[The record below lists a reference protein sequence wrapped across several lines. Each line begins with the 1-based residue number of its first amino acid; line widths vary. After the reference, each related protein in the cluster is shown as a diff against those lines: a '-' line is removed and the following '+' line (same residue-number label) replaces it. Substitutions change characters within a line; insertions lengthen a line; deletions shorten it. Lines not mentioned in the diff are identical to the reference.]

1 MFDRKTIFKRLRQ
14 TLVAGLVVSLVW
26 LQGLGVQAVQAANLS
41 QNAIA
46 ADNNTIAAQ
55 PRILDEESATEYQG
69 KRYQAVLDCFPE
81 ELGLNE
87 RDTQR
92 RIQRVLDEWGNDQFE
107 RALDLTDNPELSDAE
122 IKFERCLE
130 NKGYTPQR
138 KLQSLG
144 MKVK

>member
-1 MFDRKTIFKRLRQ
+1 MFDRKTILKRLHQ

-26 LQGLGVQAVQAANLS
+26 LQGLGTQAAQAANLS
-41 QNAIA
+41 QSAIA
-46 ADNNTIAAQ
+46 ADNTIAAQ
-55 PRILDEESATEYQG
+55 TRILDEESATEYQG
-69 KRYQAVLDCFPE
+69 ERYQAVLDCFPA

-130 NKGYTPQR
+130 SKGYTPQR
-138 KLQSLG
+138 QLQS
-144 MKVK
+144 

>member
-1 MFDRKTIFKRLRQ
+1 MFDRKTILKRLRQ

-26 LQGLGVQAVQAANLS
+26 LQGLGIQAVRAANLQPS
-41 QNAIA
+41 S
-46 ADNNTIAAQ
+46 IAAQ

-69 KRYQAVLDCFPE
+69 KRYQAVLNCFPK

-87 RDTQR
+87 QDTQR

-107 RALDLTDNPELSDAE
+107 RALDLTDNPKLSDAE

-130 NKGYTPQR
+130 NKGYTPRR

-144 MKVK
+144 MKVR